1 MPASYRDL
9 GPTAL
14 LTATLDQ
21 TGNNQGN
28 WTITFPPQVLNCRV
42 ALAEVYQL
50 SIDGPIGSTM
60 SLYRNT
66 HVWNQVIQGWA
77 NNYDPTN
84 PLYIRPGDSVFLYW
98 KAPAG
103 PLPNGSTP
111 VPTAKLWLRYD
122 IELPENK
129 YAGMS

>member
-21 TGNNQGN
+21 TNNNPGN
-28 WTITFPPQVLNCRV
+28 WTITVTPQILNCRV
-42 ALAEVYQL
+42 ALAEIYQI
-50 SIDGPIGSTM
+50 SIDGPIGSVM

-66 HVWNQVIQGWA
+66 HVWNQVVQGWA

-84 PLYIRPGDSVFLYW
+84 PLYVRPGDSLFLYW
-98 KAPAG
+98 HAPVIWK
-103 PLPNGSTP
+103 PT
-111 VPTAKLWLRYD
+111 PTAKLWLRYD
-122 IELPENK
+122 TELPENK
-129 YAGMS
+129 YSGVG